1 MVTRTRRRGRK
12 DGEEKKRKGARTQGR
27 KDGEEKTEKK
37 KTQRRKGARTQRK
50 PGSQNLKE
58 HFQGAFLPAIRSSIL
73 CHPPSYFLPCAFASL
88 RLCVFFLVF
97 PAPSRFLLL
106 SVFVR
111 WKRKK
116 ISRVAASANRL
127 MDVF

>member
-1 MVTRTRRRGRK
+1 MIVNGNANAKTGKKRRGR
-12 DGEEKKRKGARTQGR
+12 KKRKGAKAQGR
-27 KDGEEKTEKK
+27 REEKTGKK

-58 HFQGAFLPAIRSSIL
+58 HFQGAFLPAIQSAILRAIL
-73 CHPPSYFLPCAFASL
+73 CYPPSYFLPCAFASL

-97 PAPSRFLLL
+97 AAPLRFLLLL

-116 ISRVAASANRL
+116 ISRVAA
-127 MDVF
+127 